1 MTTLEAAPIACT
13 LTRGDFKDR
22 ASWIREL
29 ASRSLRAARRTPLAL
44 HLTYA
49 PEAAA
54 QVRELVRKERSCCA
68 FLIFELGED
77 PAGVHLTITAPED
90 ARDAVD
96 LLFAHFAPDAAILSS
111 NPPTLDKEPA

>member
-54 QVRELVRKERSCCA
+54 QVRELVAEGTDVDR
-68 FLIFELGED
+68 ELLVRHG
-77 PAGVHLTITAPED
+77 T
-90 ARDAVD
+90 
-96 LLFAHFAPDAAILSS
+96 LLFEACLTAR
-111 NPPTLDKEPA
+111 

>member
-1 MTTLEAAPIACT
+1 MTTFETAPIACT
-13 LTRGDFKDR
+13 LTSGDFKDR

-29 ASRSLRAARRTPLAL
+29 ASRSLRAATRKPLAL

-68 FLIFELGED
+68 FLRFELGED
-77 PAGVHLTITAPED
+77 TTGVHLTITAPED
-90 ARDAVD
+90 TRDTIG

-111 NPPTLDKEPA
+111 TPPTLDKEPA